1 MRFRIA
7 VFGFW
12 ILDLRRPRCPA
23 HMLVLLILAMA
34 ILAAPLAAD
43 GQQAGKVARI
53 GILCVGI
60 CPVLPLDVGPNGTAF
75 VRGLR
80 EAGYIDGQ
88 NLAVDVRGIGSSYE
102 QLPALVA
109 GLVQRKVDVIVAL
122 GSAASAQAAK
132 NATST
137 IPIVMVGV
145 ADAVELRLIASL
157 ARPGGNITGVT
168 VPFAQLAAKQ
178 LELLKEADPR
188 LSRVAVLWNPAA
200 PAGGPG
206 VKEIEVA
213 ARSLG
218 VQVQLVEV
226 RGPGDFEGAFSAI
239 TQRRANG
246 LFVTEDLIFSVR
258 RGEIMLFALKNRL
271 PTISSFREFA
281 HAGGLMTY
289 GPNGPDLFRRAATFV
304 GKILNG
310 AKPADLPVEEPV
322 RYELTINLPT
332 SKALGLTISQ
342 SLLLQANQVME

>member
-1 MRFRIA
+1 MKRSTA
-7 VFGFW
+7 VL
-12 ILDLRRPRCPA
+12 I
-23 HMLVLLILAMA
+23 VTLLFA
-34 ILAAPLAAD
+34 ILFPRLAAD
-43 GQQAGKVARI
+43 AQQAGKVARV

-60 CPVLPLDVGPNGTAF
+60 CPLLPLGVGPNDSAF
-75 VRGLR
+75 IQGLR

-88 NLAVDVRGIGSSYE
+88 NLAVDVRGIGSSYD
-102 QLPALVA
+102 QLPSLVA

-122 GSAASAQAAK
+122 GSPASAQAAK
-132 NATST
+132 SATST

-145 ADAVELRLIASL
+145 ADAVELRLVASL
-157 ARPGGNITGVT
+157 ARPGGNITGLT
-168 VPFAQLAAKQ
+168 VPFAQLATKQ

-200 PAGGPG
+200 PSQGPG
-206 VKEIEVA
+206 VKQIEGA

-218 VQVQLVEV
+218 VQVQLVEL

-246 LFVTEDLIFSVR
+246 LFVTEDLIFSAR

-281 HAGGLMTY
+281 YAGGLMTY

-304 GKILNG
+304 GRILKG

-322 RYELTINLPT
+322 RYELIINSPT
-332 SKALGLTISQ
+332 ARALGLTIPQ
-342 SLLLQANQVME
+342 SLLLRADQVME

>member
-1 MRFRIA
+1 VLFAGLA
-7 VFGFW
+7 VS
-12 ILDLRRPRCPA
+12 
-23 HMLVLLILAMA
+23 LLGV
-34 ILAAPLAAD
+34 PLAAEA
-43 GQQAGKVARI
+43 QQTGKVARV

-60 CPVLPLDVGPNGTAF
+60 CPPVPLDVSPNESAF
-75 VRGLR
+75 VQGLR

-88 NLAVDVRGIGSSYE
+88 NLAVDVRGIGSSYD

-122 GSAASAQAAK
+122 GSPASAQAAK

-145 ADAVELRLIASL
+145 ADAVELRLVASL
-157 ARPGGNITGVT
+157 ARPGGNITGLT

-188 LSRVAVLWNPAA
+188 VSRIAVLWNPAA
-200 PAGGPG
+200 PPGGLG
-206 VKEIEVA
+206 VKPIEVA

-218 VQVQLVEV
+218 VQVQAVEV
-226 RGPGDFEGAFSAI
+226 RGLGDLEGAFSAI

-258 RGEIMLFALKNRL
+258 RGEIGLFALKSRM

-281 HAGGLMTY
+281 QAGGLMTY

-304 GKILNG
+304 GKILKG

-322 RYELTINLPT
+322 RYELVINLT
-332 SKALGLTISQ
+332 TAKALGLTLPQ
-342 SLLLQANQVME
+342 SLLLRADQGIE

>member
-1 MRFRIA
+1 MRRSTAALI
-7 VFGFW
+7 VT
-12 ILDLRRPRCPA
+12 
-23 HMLVLLILAMA
+23 LLLAM
-34 ILAAPLAAD
+34 LSAPLAAYA
-43 GQQAGKVARI
+43 QQAGKVARI

-60 CPVLPLDVGPNGTAF
+60 CPPLPLDVGPNDTAF
-75 VRGLR
+75 MQGLR
-80 EAGYIDGQ
+80 EVGYIDGQ
-88 NLAVDVRGIGSSYE
+88 NLAVDVRGIGSSYD

-122 GSAASAQAAK
+122 GSPASAQAAK

-145 ADAVELRLIASL
+145 ADAVELRLVASL
-157 ARPGGNITGVT
+157 ARPGGNITGLT
-168 VPFAQLAAKQ
+168 VPFAQLATKQ

-200 PAGGPG
+200 PPGGPG
-206 VKEIEVA
+206 VKQIEVA

-218 VQVQLVEV
+218 VQVQPVEV
-226 RGPGDFEGAFSAI
+226 RGLGDFEGAFSAI

-258 RGEIMLFALKNRL
+258 RGEIGLFALKSRM

-281 HAGGLMTY
+281 QAGGLMTY

-322 RYELTINLPT
+322 RYELVINLT
-332 SKALGLTISQ
+332 TAKALGLTLPQ
-342 SLLLQANQVME
+342 SLLLRADHVIE

>member
-1 MRFRIA
+1 MRN
-7 VFGFW
+7 G
-12 ILDLRRPRCPA
+12 PRAIFFIP
-23 HMLVLLILAMA
+23 LVLGILG
-34 ILAAPLAAD
+34 APIASDA
-43 GQQAGKVARI
+43 QQTGKVARV

-60 CPVLPLDVGPNGTAF
+60 CPLLPLGVGPNDSAF
-75 VRGLR
+75 IQGLR
-80 EAGYIDGQ
+80 GAGYIDGQ
-88 NLAVDVRGIGSSYE
+88 NLSVDVRGIGSSYD

-122 GSAASAQAAK
+122 GSSASVQAAK

-137 IPIVMVGV
+137 IPVVMVGV
-145 ADAVELRLIASL
+145 ADAVEQRLVASL

-168 VPFAQLAAKQ
+168 VPFAQLATKQ

-200 PAGGPG
+200 PPGGPG
-206 VKEIEVA
+206 VKQIEVA

-218 VQVQLVEV
+218 VQVQPVEA

-239 TQRRANG
+239 NQRRANG

-258 RGEIMLFALKNRL
+258 RGEIALFALKSRM

-281 HAGGLMTY
+281 QAGGLMTY
-289 GPNGPDLFRRAATFV
+289 GPNGPDLFRRAATYV

-322 RYELTINLPT
+322 RYELVINLT
-332 SKALGLTISQ
+332 TAKALGLTVPQ
-342 SLLLQANQVME
+342 SLLLGADQLVE